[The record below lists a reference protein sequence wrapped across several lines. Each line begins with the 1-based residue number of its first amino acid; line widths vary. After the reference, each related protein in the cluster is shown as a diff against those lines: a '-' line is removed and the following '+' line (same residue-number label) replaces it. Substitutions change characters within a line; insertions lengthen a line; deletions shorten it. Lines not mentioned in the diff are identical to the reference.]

1 MFSFRPTSSR
11 WMVWNGLL
19 LLPPLVT
26 YWPVT
31 NGTVLPTRML
41 ADWLSSVSRFGVDRM
56 LASPVFCIARAST
69 PRLMTLLPSTSTVPL
84 TTPRLRPLPSASIE
98 VGPVP
103 VRPLPP
109 RLVPP
114 MKLVPPLLMLPAP
127 VIHWMPNS
135 AAACSL
141 TSTIRLSTST
151 CARRWSSW
159 SITSRR
165 LRYSGSGAA
174 MISELV
180 AGSAWMVAP
189 PAEYDTAWLPES
201 SRAMRS
207 WSPDRPP
214 LALPD
219 AFVEL
224 DIPRP
229 VPVLPPEPWGD
240 RLPPAWPGPPPAPPE
255 GLAPGAELAWPA
267 SKPPKTSAMRVA
279 CALRM

>member
-11 WMVWNGLL
+11 SMVWNGLL
-19 LLPPLVT
+19 LPLLPLVT

-31 NGTVLPTRML
+31 KGTVLPTRML

-56 LASPVFCIARAST
+56 LASPVFCMARAST

-84 TTPRLRPLPSASIE
+84 TTPSVMPPPNASIE
-98 VGPVP
+98 VGPLP
-103 VRPLPP
+103 DRPLPP

-135 AAACSL
+135 AALASL

-165 LRYSGSGAA
+165 LRYSGSGAE

-189 PAEYDTAWLPES
+189 PAEYDTAWLPLS

-207 WSPDRPP
+207 CSPDSPP
-214 LALPD
+214 LLDEVDEELPS
-219 AFVEL
+219 
-224 DIPRP
+224 PCW
-229 VPVLPPEPWGD
+229 PPWFMD
-240 RLPPAWPGPPPAPPE
+240 VRWARAPPPC
-255 GLAPGAELAWPA
+255 APGA
-267 SKPPKTSAMRVA
+267 VA
-279 CALRM
+279 P